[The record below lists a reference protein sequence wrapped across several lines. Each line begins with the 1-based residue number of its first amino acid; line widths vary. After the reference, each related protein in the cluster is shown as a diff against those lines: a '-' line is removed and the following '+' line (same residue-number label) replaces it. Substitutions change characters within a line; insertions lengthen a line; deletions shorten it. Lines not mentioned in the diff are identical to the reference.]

1 MRESKNIEE
10 KREVALLALKY
21 INEGDTIA
29 LNGSTTNIEIARL
42 IKDKYSSLTV
52 VTNSLLIANEL
63 ADVKGINL
71 ILAAGIYS
79 KAEFA
84 FLGEITEHFLH
95 NFSVDKSFIC
105 VGGISLKRG
114 VTDFLIEEVLVE
126 RKMAEIAEEVFILAD
141 STKIENNS
149 LIKICDIE
157 NLDLIITDSKLDEGI
172 LKKYLENG
180 VKIINK

>member
-1 MRESKNIEE
+1 M
-10 KREVALLALKY
+10 Y
-21 INEGDTIA
+21 IN
-29 LNGSTTNIEIARL
+29 N
-42 IKDKYSSLTV
+42 
-52 VTNSLLIANEL
+52 
-63 ADVKGINL
+63 
-71 ILAAGIYS
+71 
-79 KAEFA
+79 
-84 FLGEITEHFLH
+84 

-126 RKMAEIAEEVFILAD
+126 RKMAEIAEEIFILAD

-157 NLDLIITDSKLDEGI
+157 KLDLIITDSKLDEDI